1 MKIVI
6 FGSGGVGGYFGARLA
21 DAGEE
26 VVFVARGDHLE
37 AINRNGLKVE
47 SPLGDLHLP
56 DAIATDDV
64 AAIGPADIVILTVK
78 LWSTAD
84 ALEQMKTMVGP
95 RTCVLSLQNGVG
107 AGRVIAETLGED
119 TPIGGLAYISS
130 HIERPGV
137 IRHIG
142 TNAHLTFGELDGR
155 VTKRVEDMSG
165 LFDRAGIAATQS
177 EAITLKIWEKFVFLS
192 ALSGLCALTR
202 EPVGKIIWGSQSRQ
216 VLQSLLQEACAVGR
230 STGIP
235 LSPEFVEQQLAFC
248 EKLPEQMEPSM
259 LFDLRHGHR
268 LELDWLTGD
277 VVRMADEHGV
287 DVPASRAVCCG
298 LARYRDGS

>member
-21 DAGEE
+21 DAGEQ
-26 VVFVARGDHLE
+26 VVFVARGEHLE
-37 AINRNGLKVE
+37 AINRNGLKLE

-56 DAIATDDV
+56 NAVATDDF
-64 AAIGPADIVILTVK
+64 ATIGPTDVIILTVK
-78 LWSTAD
+78 LWSTPD

-95 RTCVLSLQNGVG
+95 QTCVMSLQNGVG
-107 AGRVIAETLGED
+107 AGGVIARALGEGA
-119 TPIGGLAYISS
+119 PIGGLAYISS

-142 TNAHLTFGELDGR
+142 NNAHLTFGELDGR
-155 VTKRVEDMSG
+155 STKRVEDLAV
-165 LFDRAGIAATQS
+165 LFDRAGIAATLS
-177 EAITLKIWEKFVFLS
+177 DAITLKIWEKFVFLS

-202 EPVGKIIWGSQSRQ
+202 EPVGKIIWGTESRQ
-216 VLQSLLQEACAVGR
+216 VLTALLREACAVGR

-235 LSPEFVEQQLAFC
+235 LSDDFVEQQLSFC
-248 EKLPEQMEPSM
+248 EQLPEQMEPSM
-259 LFDLRHGHR
+259 LVDLRHGRR

-277 VVRMADEHGV
+277 VVRMADENGI
-287 DVPASRAVCCG
+287 DVPASRTVCCG